1 MKCLLTSTID
11 SIKSTIKVEGD
22 VDNLE
27 GATNS
32 FKFNNIIIFYE
43 NATLIKV
50 FERTLGK
57 ARKSMGLFPLLF
69 KYTRYKISL
78 QEKYIFKAVRL
89 F

>member
-1 MKCLLTSTID
+1 MLLSLKEFVAPSSSTTLYFID
-11 SIKSTIKVEGD
+11 D
-22 VDNLE
+22 
-27 GATNS
+27 
-32 FKFNNIIIFYE
+32 
-43 NATLIKV
+43 ATLIKV

-69 KYTRYKISL
+69 KHTRYKISL